1 MTGWGTPAPQDAA
14 SGRTPVSPAPTESE
28 HLATAPALPRAADQ
42 GPSPLL
48 HTRPKRGCFSE
59 TPGPLFKR
67 QSLVKR
73 PFSNSAAG
81 APSQA
86 AGTPA
91 HRPDAHPYLVG
102 KSPEVSHVCTAL
114 RPSAAPP
121 GGPEILPGG
130 SGTRFRPLQS
140 TGGRADLLGALFR
153 VRGAPRPPGPGG
165 SPLLQPSGDQLE
177 SEGSPEGLPPRT
189 LRARP
194 CLRPPRG
201 APRHPAPR
209 RRAHLPSPHPSSD
222 PGPRPGPPLPA
233 PRAPRPASP
242 PAPPHG
248 RAARPPPQPAQ
259 ARASPAARPPPGGS
273 IPASPGPLRGAREG
287 SHPQPPLA
295 RGRLGPQLAKQRQWR
310 WRPEKARRRRRRG
323 HAASRPS
330 MGLSGT
336 ASPSLAPR
344 RGARGRRTANPG
356 RPRAGAQWR
365 PASAPRGALGLG
377 VRLPERR
384 GPTSPGRPRGRAGPG
399 GAGAGRPRVEPLRPP
414 AARPHLGGPGP
425 GFPPG
430 PAGLTPAASGPGS
443 VLECY

>member
-1 MTGWGTPAPQDAA
+1 MQVD
-14 SGRTPVSPAPTESE
+14 SLLSE
-28 HLATAPALPRAADQ
+28 
-42 GPSPLL
+42 
-48 HTRPKRGCFSE
+48 
-59 TPGPLFKR
+59 
-67 QSLVKR
+67 
-73 PFSNSAAG
+73 
-81 APSQA
+81 
-86 AGTPA
+86 
-91 HRPDAHPYLVG
+91 
-102 KSPEVSHVCTAL
+102 
-114 RPSAAPP
+114 
-121 GGPEILPGG
+121 
-130 SGTRFRPLQS
+130 
-140 TGGRADLLGALFR
+140 
-153 VRGAPRPPGPGG
+153 
-165 SPLLQPSGDQLE
+165 
-177 SEGSPEGLPPRT
+177 PPRKPNKCPKII
-189 LRARP
+189 LLINIFSLEKNVQKSKS
-194 CLRPPRG
+194 CIQY
-201 APRHPAPR
+201 
-209 RRAHLPSPHPSSD
+209 
-222 PGPRPGPPLPA
+222 GPTQHFL
-233 PRAPRPASP
+233 
-242 PAPPHG
+242 
-248 RAARPPPQPAQ
+248 PQPAQ